1 VENGEAKMD
10 KIKVNSEQGII
21 LDLIGRRR

>member
-1 VENGEAKMD
+1 VEDGETKMD